1 MRRLGFV
8 IVGAALATGTF
19 TSPVIAATAWLA
31 SSELTPVE
39 QRIAVA
45 LGPERTTVWTSMRFV
60 APPGPVGFVVPV
72 PSGASVDRS
81 SDAWFEA
88 LELAT
93 AVRVFPPMNA
103 SPACPAVEVDPDAH
117 PFDLGTGLEHVP
129 SLPPA
134 EVTVLDGAG
143 GVAAWASSC
152 GLELSGELAA
162 ALGATGA
169 PRFVGVRLTSPGGQS
184 LGPTLRV
191 VVASSQAVLPLALLR
206 SGAEELRVTAFVV
219 GEGRAALAD
228 TTAAAVRDED
238 LAWLANEGRSNYATL
253 RTESLDAVGP
263 ASSLIEA
270 SSHEA
275 LAASIPIDDGRAS
288 IDGAVITYF
297 ERAVGY
303 GDTEGDATTCIATAA
318 SALAATW
325 LVAAGCPEGALAS
338 EQDGAP
344 CTETDTP
351 NVVSP
356 SALRCGKGADDLALA
371 LAGASPASTWLT
383 RYELRVP
390 PNARGVDVAVELTDE
405 GALVP
410 TRVAEKVDASGCP
423 AAGSAGG
430 DGSEHPGG
438 DDGKAPNGGAAAP
451 DQPSSGGVAPGG
463 PNDDELPT
471 DPSPSASV
479 TIDASCGGDSSS
491 SSSNDGSDGC
501 GSSDGTADPSSSD
514 SCDGASSSDS
524 SSGDSCDGASSSD
537 SSSGDSCDS
546 GSSSGSEDCAIPR
559 GRGAKGRHRPLRASP
574 IAMAMFAMLALL
586 RRARRPARRSAGRA
600 AP

>member
-1 MRRLGFV
+1 MRRLGFI

-93 AVRVFPPMNA
+93 AVRVFPPTNA
-103 SPACPAVEVDPDAH
+103 SPACPGVEVAADAR

-129 SLPPA
+129 SLSPA

-191 VVASSQAVLPLALLR
+191 VLPSSQAVLPLALLR
-206 SGAEELRVTAFVV
+206 SGADELRVTAFVV
-219 GEGRAALAD
+219 GEGRAALVA

-238 LAWLANEGRSNYATL
+238 LAWLANEGRSNYAEL

-263 ASSLIEA
+263 ASSLLEA

-275 LAASIPIDDGRAS
+275 LAASIPIDGGRAS

-297 ERAVGY
+297 ERAIGY
-303 GDTEGDATTCIATAA
+303 GDTDGDATTCIATAA

-325 LVAAGCPEGALAS
+325 LVGAGCPEGALAS
-338 EQDGAP
+338 EQDGPP

-351 NVVSP
+351 SVVSP
-356 SALRCGKGADDLALA
+356 SALRCGKGADDLAVA

-383 RYELRVP
+383 RYALRVP
-390 PNARGVDVAVELTDE
+390 PSARGVDLAIGLKEE

-423 AAGSAGG
+423 AIGGAGG
-430 DGSEHPGG
+430 GGSEHPGR
-438 DDGKAPNGGAAAP
+438 DDGQAPNGGAAAP
-451 DQPSSGGVAPGG
+451 DQPSSGGATRGG
-463 PNDDELPT
+463 ANDDDLPM
-471 DPSPSASV
+471 DPSPASGV
-479 TIDASCGGDSSS
+479 TIDASCDGSSTSATSEGDGDASCGGDSSS
-491 SSSNDGSDGC
+491 STADDASDGC
-501 GSSDGTADPSSSD
+501 ASTDGAADPSSED
-514 SCDGASSSDS
+514 SCDSASTSDS
-524 SSGDSCDGASSSD
+524 SSS
-537 SSSGDSCDS
+537 DSCDS

-574 IAMAMFAMLALL
+574 TAMAIFAMLALL
-586 RRARRPARRSAGRA
+586 RRARRPAR
-600 AP
+600 